1 MPFVNQYIPF
11 IESEKSV
18 SKTLILPRN
27 IYRIVSYEYAD
38 GERKTLS
45 GNKSS
50 LVFVTGIFDKKI
62 YCIKI
67 SEIKPD
73 RFFKWLKTIFL
84 KSLDDKRID
93 ESKQLSELL
102 IITAKSGSSM
112 LSKLKSNTIYSAHPN
127 AFRTYNLAGINQVKV
142 VNLKKDTIKEYH
154 K

>member
-1 MPFVNQYIPF
+1 MPFANQYTQF
-11 IESEKSV
+11 IESEKAV

-27 IYRIVSYEYAD
+27 IYRIISYEYAD

-50 LVFVTGIFDKKI
+50 LVFVTGIYDNKI

-73 RFFKWLKTIFL
+73 KFFKWLKTIFL

-102 IITAKSGSSM
+102 IITAKSGGTM
-112 LSKLKSNTIYSAHPN
+112 VSKLKSATIYSAHPN
-127 AFRTYNLAGINQVKV
+127 AFRTYNLKGLNQVKI
-142 VNLKKDTIKEYH
+142 VNIKKDTIKEYH